1 MKFNRVIGIV
11 VKYILL
17 TGGGVLLYILAAK
30 CALAE
35 RSYFAVGGE
44 AFFLLLP
51 VLYYVNP
58 RVGSAVPPGRRHP
71 AEGRKPSNLEE
82 RRKTP

>member
-35 RSYFAVGGE
+35 RGYFAVGGE

-51 VLYYVNP
+51 VLYYVVATVI
-58 RVGSAVPPGRRHP
+58 RDYLRDIKD
-71 AEGRKPSNLEE
+71 RK
-82 RRKTP
+82 KH

>member
-30 CALAE
+30 YALAE
-35 RSYFAVGGE
+35 RGYFAVGGE
-44 AFFLLLP
+44 VFFLLLP
-51 VLYYVNP
+51 VLYYV
-58 RVGSAVPPGRRHP
+58 P
-71 AEGRKPSNLEE
+71 AMVIRDYLRDIKDRK
-82 RRKTP
+82 KH

>member
-30 CALAE
+30 YALAE
-35 RSYFAVGGE
+35 RGYFAVGGE
-44 AFFLLLP
+44 VFFLLLP
-51 VLYYVNP
+51 VLYYVTAMVI
-58 RVGSAVPPGRRHP
+58 RDYLRDIKD
-71 AEGRKPSNLEE
+71 RK
-82 RRKTP
+82 KH

>member
-30 CALAE
+30 YALAE
-35 RSYFAVGGE
+35 RGYFAVGGE
-44 AFFLLLP
+44 VFFLLLP
-51 VLYYVNP
+51 VFYYIVATVI
-58 RVGSAVPPGRRHP
+58 RDYLRDIKD
-71 AEGRKPSNLEE
+71 RK
-82 RRKTP
+82 KH